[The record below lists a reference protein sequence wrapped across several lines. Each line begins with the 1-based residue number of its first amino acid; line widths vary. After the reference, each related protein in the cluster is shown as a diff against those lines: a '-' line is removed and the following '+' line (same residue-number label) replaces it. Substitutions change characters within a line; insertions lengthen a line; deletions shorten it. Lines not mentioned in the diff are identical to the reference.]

1 MDQASEI
8 DMETPVPL
16 YRVAGTVYPE
26 GIDILRA
33 ADESPWTSPFLR
45 ER

>member
-1 MDQASEI
+1 MK
-8 DMETPVPL
+8 TPVPL

-26 GIDILRA
+26 GIDTLEA
-33 ADESPWTSPFLR
+33 TDDPSLTSPFLR